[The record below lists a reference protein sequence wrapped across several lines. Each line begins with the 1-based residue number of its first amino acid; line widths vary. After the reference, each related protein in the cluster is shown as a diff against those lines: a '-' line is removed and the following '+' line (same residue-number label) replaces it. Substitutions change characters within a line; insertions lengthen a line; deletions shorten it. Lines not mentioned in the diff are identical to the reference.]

1 MASPKFHAE
10 AEGMPGLLL
19 IFDLRVRASI
29 PDGHSLLIPEQS
41 WRDLS
46 RGGGGWSIGR
56 RLNISLYLTL
66 LSQAATDTVGVILC

>member
-46 RGGGGWSIGR
+46 RGRGWSIGR
-56 RLNISLYLTL
+56 GLNISLYLTL